1 MENLQHDYL
10 AVCLLQ
16 TKPFSSLISDLVPLF
31 VFIVF
36 LFLVIHFIRNSSINW
51 ITGDNKHKKDLKLSS
66 QEFYKAVE
74 LEIIERQIPNVSL
87 SRVTHSQSS
96 IFAARREYLRV
107 TRYEYIFDICAAP
120 FGTGFFFSW
129 WLGQRNKNVLARIP
143 GLNTMFGVNPNKK
156 TLYQLDT
163 ENMFR
168 SSILSCFMDAI
179 AQVTTDDKGFRGPSG
194 IKSNGNVV
202 KETSDDAIFN

>member
-1 MENLQHDYL
+1 MEHYL
-10 AVCLLQ
+10 LLICLLQ
-16 TKPFSSLISDLVPLF
+16 AKPFLSLISDLVPLF
-31 VFIVF
+31 AFIVF
-36 LFLVIHFIRNSSINW
+36 LFLIIHFIRNSSVNW
-51 ITGDNKHKKDLKLSS
+51 ITGDSKHTKNLKLSS

-96 IFAARREYLRV
+96 IFAAKREYLRV

-129 WLGQRNKNVLARIP
+129 WLGQRNRSVLARIP
-143 GLNTMFGVNPNKK
+143 GLNTLFGVNPNKK

-179 AQVTTDDKGFRGPSG
+179 AQVTTEDKGLRGLNG
-194 IKSNGNVV
+194 IKTNGNVV
-202 KETSDDAIFN
+202 KETSNDGINN